1 MNYIDSLISNCE
13 IARKTIPI
21 SEFELQDLEVL
32 DGIGKAIYIVEEIK
46 GDVKKTF
53 TDFSKFKESEKKIVK
68 GRKCPKLNKPS
79 KIMYVGSSVTNIR
92 KRIEQHKGLGY
103 PGTYALHLGHWFKGS
118 YKITIKEYKA
128 SLSKEVLQIIED
140 SLSYDLSPAFGKK
153 GGNNK

>member
-1 MNYIDSLISNCE
+1 
-13 IARKTIPI
+13 
-21 SEFELQDLEVL
+21 
-32 DGIGKAIYIVEEIK
+32 
-46 GDVKKTF
+46 
-53 TDFSKFKESEKKIVK
+53 
-68 GRKCPKLNKPS
+68 
-79 KIMYVGSSVTNIR
+79 MYVGSSVTNIR

-103 PGTYALHLGHWFKGS
+103 PGTYALHLGYWFKGS